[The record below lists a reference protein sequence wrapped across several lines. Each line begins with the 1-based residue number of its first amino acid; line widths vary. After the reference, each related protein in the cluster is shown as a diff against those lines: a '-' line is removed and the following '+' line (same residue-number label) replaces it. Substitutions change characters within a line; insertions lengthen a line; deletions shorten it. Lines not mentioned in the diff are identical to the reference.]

1 MYRNEKMTHIK
12 NIRKQSDNKYL
23 NLYELDFTDRTG
35 EDGKYYFV
43 TRNEDDRIKIRTH
56 ALDPE
61 GIVIYAVTK
70 EEHPRL
76 VVEKEYRFPVD
87 EEIYQLPAGLI
98 DPGETPGQAAV
109 REMREETGFHFTEY
123 TGGEAFAR
131 RPFFLAPGFTDEP
144 GSAVFGYADADGTRE
159 LENSEWIKVI
169 LADREE
175 VRRILR
181 EEKVSLRGAFLM
193 MFFLQQ
199 PDEEPFRFLD
209 CRSGSA

>member
-1 MYRNEKMTHIK
+1 MTHIK
-12 NIRKQSDNKYL
+12 NIRKQTDNKFL
-23 NLYELDFTDRTG
+23 NLYELDFTDRQGT
-35 EDGKYYFV
+35 DRNYYFV
-43 TRNEDDRIKIRTH
+43 TRNDDDHIKIRTH

-144 GSAVFGYADADGTRE
+144 GSAVFGFADADGRRE
-159 LENSEWIKVI
+159 LESSEWIEVF
-169 LADREE
+169 LADERKSAGSSG
-175 VRRILR
+175 RKKYRF
-181 EEKVSLRGAFLM
+181 GA
-193 MFFLQQ
+193 
-199 PDEEPFRFLD
+199 RF
-209 CRSGSA
+209 S

>member
-1 MYRNEKMTHIK
+1 MIEQERKMTHIK
-12 NIRKQSDNKYL
+12 NIRKQTDNKFL
-23 NLYELDFTDRTG
+23 NLYELDFTDRQGT
-35 EDGKYYFV
+35 DRNYYFV
-43 TRNEDDRIKIRTH
+43 TRNDDDHIKIRTH

-144 GSAVFGYADADGTRE
+144 GSAVFGFADADGRRE
-159 LENSEWIKVI
+159 
-169 LADREE
+169 
-175 VRRILR
+175 
-181 EEKVSLRGAFLM
+181 F
-193 MFFLQQ
+193 
-199 PDEEPFRFLD
+199 
-209 CRSGSA
+209 C

>member
-1 MYRNEKMTHIK
+1 MTHIK
-12 NIRKQSDNKYL
+12 NIRKKSDNEFL
-23 NLYELDFTDRTG
+23 NLYELDFTDRSG
-35 EDGKYYFV
+35 ADRNYYFV
-43 TRNEDDRIKIRTH
+43 TRNDDEHIKIRTH
-56 ALDPE
+56 TLDPE
-61 GIVIYAVTK
+61 GIVIYAVTG

-123 TGGEAFAR
+123 TGGEAFVR

-144 GSAVFGYADADGTRE
+144 GSAVFGYVDACANGRRE
-159 LENSEWIKVI
+159 PESSEWIEVF

-181 EEKVSLRGAFLM
+181 EEKVSLRCAFLM
-193 MFFLQQ
+193 MNFLQQ
-199 PDEEPFRFLD
+199 PDDEPFRFLE
-209 CRSGSA
+209 CRI